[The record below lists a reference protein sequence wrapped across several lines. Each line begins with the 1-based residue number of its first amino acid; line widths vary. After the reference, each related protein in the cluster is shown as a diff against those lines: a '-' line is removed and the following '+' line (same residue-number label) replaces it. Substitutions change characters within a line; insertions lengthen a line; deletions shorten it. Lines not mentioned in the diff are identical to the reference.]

1 MIEGASWESL
11 AVVRFAF
18 SAPILLT
25 AALRKDFVADEV
37 LQMVWGKVD
46 EGKKKPVVGV
56 CLLVMKPNSNNFCAS
71 FIQGV
76 MKCVKAKG
84 VPVGSMG
91 PRSTCRSSSTAR
103 LRTI

>member
-11 AVVRFAF
+11 AVVCFAF

-25 AALRKDFVADEV
+25 TAFRKDFVADEV
-37 LQMVWGKVD
+37 VQMVWGKVD
-46 EGKKKPVVGV
+46 EGKKKLVIGV
-56 CLLVMKPNSNNFCAS
+56 CLLTMKSNGNNFCAS

-76 MKCVKAKG
+76 MKRVKAKG

-91 PRSTCRSSSTAR
+91 PRSTCRGSSTAR